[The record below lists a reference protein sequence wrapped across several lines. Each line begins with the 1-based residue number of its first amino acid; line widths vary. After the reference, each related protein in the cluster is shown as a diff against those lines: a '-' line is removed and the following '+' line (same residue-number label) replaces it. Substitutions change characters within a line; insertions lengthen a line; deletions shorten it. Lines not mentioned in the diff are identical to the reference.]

1 MFNLILKD
9 LKIQK
14 IIILL
19 VTLWI
24 AFISCLRAIEKQE
37 YLIDFIFLFS
47 VFIGS
52 YSCSNYSYQV
62 EFKYKSKIIIASL
75 PIKDTTIVASKF
87 ISLLISTL
95 LFSLLFYIISLI
107 LFVVLGTS
115 IFPSTFILC
124 VTLLLNTVTLGLSE
138 IFNFAGDYKKSSFS
152 RMFMFMGFMGIMGLV
167 KKIDPNTLN
176 KILDFFSNNLFLIGV
191 LFVLISILISY
202 IFYIISLSVY
212 RKNLLE

>member
-1 MFNLILKD
+1 MFKLILKD

-14 IIILL
+14 IIIIL

-24 AFISCLRAIEKQE
+24 AFISCLLSIDKKDH
-37 YLIDFIFLFS
+37 LVDFIFLFS

-52 YSCSNYSYQV
+52 YACSNYSYQT

-87 ISLLISTL
+87 ISLIVSTL
-95 LFSLLFYIISLI
+95 LFSSLFYIISSI
-107 LFVVLGTS
+107 IFIVLGVS
-115 IFPSTFILC
+115 IFPSIFVLC
-124 VTLLLNTVTLGLSE
+124 VTLLLNTITLGLSE

-152 RMFMFMGFMGIMGLV
+152 RMFMFMGFMGVTGLA
-167 KKIDPNTLN
+167 KKIDPNTLI
-176 KILDFFSNNLFLIGV
+176 KVLDFFSNNLFLMG
-191 LFVLISILISY
+191 LLLVLISILISY
-202 IFYIISLSVY
+202 IFYIISLSLY